1 MREEI
6 KSRVKVK
13 KGKPMPKVDEKEL
26 LSKILD
32 EIKGLRKDLKG

>member
-1 MREEI
+1 VREEI
-6 KSRVKVK
+6 KSRVRAQ
-13 KGKPMPKVDEKEL
+13 KGETMPKVDEKEL